1 MNILIIEDDEFLSN
15 KIKGLFLK
23 KDGVNLVKIIS
34 NFEDFVNCY
43 HNVNNFDIILVDIY
57 LSNNSKRD
65 TGIEIIKLI
74 RNKNKLVPII
84 VISGLNDIGWLR
96 LGFDNGAND
105 YICKP
110 FRLAELEIRVL
121 KLMKDYFKIEN
132 LGKDDKLEYN
142 GLIYFFGT
150 NKFTFDGNVI
160 ELTKL
165 SKSILL
171 LLLSRK
177 ESLISEICIIEKVW
191 GDNYGY
197 VDRNIRV
204 AISRL
209 KKGLSKYGLDSW
221 IHNIRGEGYILKK

>member
-15 KIKGLFLK
+15 KIKWLFLK
-23 KDGVNLVKIIS
+23 KDWVNLVKIIS

-65 TGIEIIKLI
+65 TWIEIIKLI

-84 VISGLNDIGWLR
+84 VISWLNDIGWLR
-96 LGFDNGAND
+96 LWFDNWAND

-132 LGKDDKLEYN
+132 LWKDDKLEYN
-142 GLIYFFGT
+142 WLIYFFGT
-150 NKFTFDGNVI
+150 NKFTFDWNVI

-191 GDNYGY
+191 WDNYWF

-209 KKGLSKYGLDSW
+209 KKWLSKYWLDSW
-221 IHNIRGEGYILKK
+221 IHNIRWEWYILKK